1 MGKRFLAGLVCL
13 MLMMTAGCGIQ
24 SDKTEKIRD
33 LEYTVVKEADIPEE
47 FLSQI
52 EEKKTT
58 DFRLTYT
65 DGEYLY
71 IARGYGEQSTGGY
84 SIEMQ
89 ELYLTANAI
98 CFSTAL
104 YGPQKGEQVTQS
116 VSYPFIVVKLE
127 LLNEPVVFE

>member
-89 ELYLTANAI
+89 ELYLTASTI